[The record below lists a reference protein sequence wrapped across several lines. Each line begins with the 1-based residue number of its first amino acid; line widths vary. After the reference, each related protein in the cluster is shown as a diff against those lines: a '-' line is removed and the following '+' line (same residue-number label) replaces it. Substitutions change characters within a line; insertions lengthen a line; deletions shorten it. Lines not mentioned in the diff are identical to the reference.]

1 MGSVPVPVSI
11 GFLVALLLVVWGA
24 MLLGWRRQR
33 ARAVPLVTELPQPPG
48 DLGTARSAQV
58 PAVYVTSTTSGDWL
72 ARVSTRS
79 LGFRSRATVQV
90 FDAGVMIWRKG
101 AADVFVPVAS
111 LRGVRRTSG
120 MAGKFVGDGSIVV
133 LTWDIPGE
141 AGELDTG
148 LRPDHRHDRDLLE
161 QAVASL
167 LPADASAPH
176 DPKEQS

>member
-11 GFLVALLLVVWGA
+11 GFLVVLLLVVWGA

-33 ARAVPLVTELPQPPG
+33 ARAVPLVTELPPLPADPG
-48 DLGTARSAQV
+48 AARSDAV
-58 PAVYVTSTTSGDWL
+58 PGVYVTSTTSGDWL
-72 ARVSTRS
+72 GRVSTQS

-90 FDAGVMIWRKG
+90 FDAGVAILRTG
-101 AADVFVPVAS
+101 AADLFVPAAS
-111 LRGVRRTSG
+111 LRSVRRTSG
-120 MAGKFVGDGSIVV
+120 MAGKFVGDSSIVV

-141 AGELDTG
+141 AGVIDTG
-148 LRPDHRHDRDLLE
+148 LRPDHRRDRDPLE

-167 LPADASAPH
+167 LTADAAPDL